1 MKRHLL
7 YSEDKLRGLL
17 YGTWIGDAAGASFEG
32 YGPDLIPS
40 LDSHY
45 FISHPPVTYTDDTQ
59 MTISVLEEM
68 VENGEIIQESLKERF
83 LKSFSPWRHYSGG
96 MLEVIERWRSGEHI
110 ESAARSLYG
119 GMGSFGDGAA
129 MRVAPISAFFS
140 IKSIEDFTEQVKLC
154 SSLTHTHP
162 YGISGA
168 VLQGY
173 AVLLAL
179 NEVSPEDWFTHFY
192 QLEIESAYKI
202 KLGDVAR
209 ALKHQA
215 SAHESVRMVGNGADA
230 LDAVSAAIYSFL
242 RNPSSFEDSLTFAI
256 SMGGDTDTI
265 AAMTGAIAGA
275 FWGYKRIPSWLL
287 GSLENGKNGRVLVEK
302 LISKAV
308 ENREN
313 IRRGEDSNLR

>member
-32 YGPDLIPS
+32 YGPDLIPT
-40 LDSHY
+40 LDQHY
-45 FISHPPVTYTDDTQ
+45 FVSHPPVTYTDDTQ

-68 VENGEIIQESLKERF
+68 VENGEIVQESLKQRF
-83 LKSFSPWRHYSGG
+83 LRRFSPWRHYSGG
-96 MLEVIERWRSGEHI
+96 MLEVIERWRNGEPI
-110 ESAARSLYG
+110 ESAAGSLYG

-129 MRVAPISAFFS
+129 MRIAPISAFFS
-140 IKSIEDFTEQVKLC
+140 IESIEEFTEQIRLC

-168 VLQGY
+168 VLQAY

-179 NEVSPEDWFTHFY
+179 NQVPPQDWMARFY
-192 QLEIESAYKI
+192 ELEIESAYKI
-202 KLGDVAR
+202 KLGDVAM
-209 ALKHQA
+209 ALKYKA
-215 SAHESVRMVGNGADA
+215 SAHESVRLVGNGADA

-242 RNPSSFEDSLTFAI
+242 RNPSSFEDSIFFAI

-275 FWGYKRIPSWLL
+275 FWGYSCIPSWLL
-287 GSLENGKNGRVLVEK
+287 EGLEGGKDGSQLVEK
-302 LISKAV
+302 LILKAV
-308 ENREN
+308 EKRNN